1 MVCNPKLLLFLF
13 FLSIGSVA
21 WSQELLMKDID
32 TTYLHKL
39 IDTAKACYPKVKTFD
54 HSLVIAQENIK
65 KAKASWFDLITF
77 SYSYSPS
84 NTTTIINPT
93 LSGSQV
99 GLFFNIGN
107 LLIKPHNIKQA
118 KEQLA
123 IVQLNKEEYDLNIEA
138 EVKARYYRYIQQMG
152 VLKVQQ
158 ESALDLE
165 ALVKQIRYKFE
176 KGEEK
181 IENYSKIIVQY
192 NEQRQIILTVEAAVL
207 TAKSSLEELICKKLE
222 LIK

>member
-1 MVCNPKLLLFLF
+1 M
-13 FLSIGSVA
+13 
-21 WSQELLMKDID
+21 SQESLMKDID
-32 TTYLHKL
+32 TTYLRKL
-39 IDTAKACYPKVKTFD
+39 IDTAKTYYPKVKSFN
-54 HSLVIAQENIK
+54 HSLVIAEENIK
-65 KAKASWFDLITF
+65 KAKVSWFDLITF

-84 NTTTIINPT
+84 NTTTIVNPT

-99 GLFFNIGN
+99 GLYFNVGN

-118 KEQLA
+118 KEEFA
-123 IVQLNKEEYDLNIEA
+123 IVQLNKEAYILNIEA
-138 EVKARYYRYIQQMG
+138 EVKARYYRYVQQVN

-165 ALVKQIRYKFE
+165 TLVKQAKYKFE

-181 IENYSKIIVQY
+181 LENYSQIIVQY
-192 NEQRQIILTVEAAVL
+192 NEQRQIILTIEGAVL

-222 LIK
+222 LIR

>member
-1 MVCNPKLLLFLF
+1 M
-13 FLSIGSVA
+13 
-21 WSQELLMKDID
+21 SQESLMKDID
-32 TTYLHKL
+32 TIYLRKL
-39 IDTAKACYPKVKTFD
+39 IDTAKTYYPKVKSFN
-54 HSLVIAQENIK
+54 HSLVIAEENIK
-65 KAKASWFDLITF
+65 KAKVSWFDLITF

-84 NTTTIINPT
+84 NTTTIVNPT

-99 GLFFNIGN
+99 GLYFNVGN

-118 KEQLA
+118 KEEFA
-123 IVQLNKEEYDLNIEA
+123 IVQLNKEAYILNIEA
-138 EVKARYYRYIQQMG
+138 EVKARYYRYVQQVN

-165 ALVKQIRYKFE
+165 TLVKQAKYKFE

-181 IENYSKIIVQY
+181 LENYSQIIVQY
-192 NEQRQIILTVEAAVL
+192 NEQRQIILTIEGAVL

-222 LIK
+222 FVR

>member
-1 MVCNPKLLLFLF
+1 MVCNPKLLLFIF

-21 WSQELLMKDID
+21 WSQESLMKDID
-32 TTYLHKL
+32 TIYLRKL
-39 IDTAKACYPKVKTFD
+39 IDTAKAYYPKVKTFD

-165 ALVKQIRYKFE
+165 ALVKQTKYKFE

-181 IENYSKIIVQY
+181 IENYSKTIVQY

>member
-1 MVCNPKLLLFLF
+1 MVCYPKLLLVII
-13 FLSIGSVA
+13 FLSIGSAAV
-21 WSQELLMKDID
+21 SQESLMKDID
-32 TTYLHKL
+32 TNYLRKL
-39 IDTAKACYPKVKTFD
+39 IDTAKAYYPKVKTFN

-65 KAKASWFDLITF
+65 KAKVSWFDLLTF

-84 NTTTIINPT
+84 NTTTIVNPT

-99 GLFFNIGN
+99 GLYFNVGN
-107 LLIKPHNIKQA
+107 LLVKTHNIKQA
-118 KEQLA
+118 KEQLDIA
-123 IVQLNKEEYDLNIEA
+123 QLNKEEYDLSIEA
-138 EVKARYYRYIQQMG
+138 EVKARYYRYIQQLG

-165 ALVKQIRYKFE
+165 TLVKQAKYKFE

-181 IENYSKIIVQY
+181 LESYSQIIVQY
-192 NEQRQIILTVEAAVL
+192 NEQRQIVLTVEGAVL
-207 TAKSSLEELICKKLE
+207 TAKSTLEELICKKLE

>member
-1 MVCNPKLLLFLF
+1 MVCNPKLLLFIF

-21 WSQELLMKDID
+21 WSQESLMKDID
-32 TTYLHKL
+32 TIYLRKL
-39 IDTAKACYPKVKTFD
+39 IDTAKAYYPKVKTFD

-165 ALVKQIRYKFE
+165 ALVKQTKYKFE